1 MQTPGNQPVHIHLI
15 KHKMSSVLNGYE
27 QKSGLS
33 VNSKKSFNTETL
45 ADNSLDTLDNNY
57 SKSNCNNR
65 V

>member
-1 MQTPGNQPVHIHLI
+1 
-15 KHKMSSVLNGYE
+15 MSSVLNGYE